1 MDSRIVTK
9 TVLYSD
15 KCFQSTERMPSCL
28 RTLDIAWRWVFV
40 LSLLCLSTFARPHPS
55 HQSYSELEWSDGGRL
70 DVAMRLY
77 PEDLELALSAIA
89 GKSVVLRDTPE
100 VRSMFASYIGSRF
113 YLGSTPDLASFSFVG
128 MELGSRESWFFFSLV
143 NQSRESSVLTNN
155 ILTEVR
161 ESQVNRVRRLWA
173 PQEPTL
179 VFTAAEPKH
188 RLSVD

>member
-1 MDSRIVTK
+1 MGSQIIPK
-9 TVLYSD
+9 
-15 KCFQSTERMPSCL
+15 
-28 RTLDIAWRWVFV
+28 FV
-40 LSLLCLSTFARPHPS
+40 LRLGWGFQGHERVLWRLRPLKPVSRSALILTLICLSTFARSHPS

-77 PEDLELALSAIA
+77 PEDLELALSAMA
-89 GKSVVLRDTPE
+89 ARPVVLRDTPE
-100 VRSMFASYIGSRF
+100 VRSMFAAYIGARF
-113 YLGSTPDLASFSFVG
+113 FLGSTPDLASFRFVG

-143 NQSRESSVLTNN
+143 NQRRESSVLTND

-161 ESQVNRVRRLWA
+161 DSQVNRVRRLWA
-173 PQEPTL
+173 PRAPTL